1 MSNTF
6 QHLKSAM
13 KRSWA
18 TPVLGIVASLAVAV
32 STLFPLQASAAEP
45 DGPFVVII
53 GAPGSGK
60 STVGAY
66 IAESTSI
73 PVIEVGQLLRD
84 EIAAASRST
93 AAGKPGSQ
101 RAKASAKRTK
111 NVQAAKDQL
120 EAGKL
125 VDGQAIDAAIAVN
138 VLAANASHG
147 FVLDGYPGS
156 AAQAEFLDAL
166 LVVRGTAPIVIY
178 LDVSDEVAL
187 ARIKSRG
194 RVDDQHGFGKK
205 RLSVFR
211 DNIKPLLAYYE
222 DAGLYTVDA
231 NKGVADVL
239 AQVDKV
245 LSADH

>member
-1 MSNTF
+1 MSTIF
-6 QHLKSAM
+6 QNLKSGM

-18 TPVLGIVASLAVAV
+18 VIGIVTSLAVAA
-32 STLFPLQASAAEP
+32 SAILPLQASAAES
-45 DGPFVVII
+45 DGPFVVLI

-66 IAESTSI
+66 IAESTGVPI
-73 PVIEVGQLLRD
+73 FEVGQLLRD
-84 EIAAASRST
+84 EISAASRST
-93 AAGKPGSQ
+93 TTGKPGSQ
-101 RAKASAKRTK
+101 RSKASAKRTK
-111 NVQAAKDQL
+111 NIQAAKDQL

-138 VLAANASHG
+138 VLAAKASHG
-147 FVLDGYPGS
+147 FILDGYPG
-156 AAQAEFLDAL
+156 AVAQAEFLDAL
-166 LVVRGTAPIVIY
+166 LVGRGTAPIVIY
-178 LDVSDEVAL
+178 LDVSDETAL
-187 ARIKSRG
+187 ARMNSRG

-211 DNIKPLLAYYE
+211 KNIKPLLAFYE

-231 NKGVADVL
+231 SQGVAGVL

-245 LSADH
+245 LSAEH

>member
-1 MSNTF
+1 MNTIF
-6 QHLKSAM
+6 QNLRNDM

-18 TPVLGIVASLAVAV
+18 ASVIGIVASLAMAV
-32 STLFPLQASAAEP
+32 SAIVPLQASAAEP

-66 IAESTSI
+66 IAESTGV
-73 PVIEVGQLLRD
+73 PVIEVGQLLRE

-93 AAGKPGSQ
+93 TAGKPGSQ
-101 RAKASAKRTK
+101 RSKASAKRTK
-111 NVQAAKDQL
+111 NIQAAKDQL

-138 VLAANASHG
+138 VLAANANHG

-166 LVVRGTAPIVIY
+166 LVGRGTTPIVIY
-178 LDVSDEVAL
+178 LDVSDDVAL
-187 ARIKSRG
+187 GRIKSRG

-211 DNIKPLLAYYE
+211 NNIKPLLAYYE

-231 NKGVADVL
+231 GKGVADVL
-239 AQVDKV
+239 AQVDKI